1 MGGGS
6 SSESSGGSKV
16 HNPKHLVP
24 SKKTWMIYP
33 WLRQRKSKDNLYLV
47 VGKRYGRMKELS
59 GTKHR
64 ALDLDLLNL
73 LNATAINNQKKH
85 KSIALYPSS
94 NITGMTFF

>member
-1 MGGGS
+1 
-6 SSESSGGSKV
+6 
-16 HNPKHLVP
+16 
-24 SKKTWMIYP
+24 MIYP
-33 WLRQRKSKDNLYLV
+33 RLRQRKSKDNLYLV

-94 NITGMTFF
+94 NITGMTLF